1 MRTFIATIGWT
12 EWPIASALL
21 KHGLSKGDRIIL
33 LSPEKRDERS
43 KEAINEVKGFVSRF
57 VPGVNVHDI
66 QVPVYD
72 PVEAIAFLAKRI
84 NSEAKE
90 GRRLIVNLSGGMRI
104 LVTEVLL
111 ALTLLRISD
120 LDLEIRTEDKVD
132 LSIPKVW
139 MQYPDFSNKEVMVL
153 SMLAN
158 GEEVSLSELAKRL
171 RVSVSTMHRVLKR
184 MEENGV
190 VASKRVSKE
199 RIAGLT
205 LKGRVLSKLFRE

>member
-1 MRTFIATIGWT
+1 MW
-12 EWPIASALL
+12 
-21 KHGLSKGDRIIL
+21 LSPTTNEEPYYFQFSFEIL

-57 VPGVNVHDI
+57 VPGVNVYDI

-139 MQYPDFSNKEVMVL
+139 MQYPDFSNREVMVL

-158 GEEVSLSELAKRL
+158 GE
-171 RVSVSTMHRVLKR
+171 
-184 MEENGV
+184 GV
-190 VASKRVSKE
+190 VKRTGKE
-199 RIAGLT
+199 A
-205 LKGRVLSKLFRE
+205 